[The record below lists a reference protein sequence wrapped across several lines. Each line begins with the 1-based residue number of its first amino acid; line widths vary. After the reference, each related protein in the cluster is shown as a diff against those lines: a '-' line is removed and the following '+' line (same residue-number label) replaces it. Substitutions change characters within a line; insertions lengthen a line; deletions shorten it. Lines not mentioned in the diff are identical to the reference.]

1 MNRFFWRARGSKLSK
16 FWVRNEILGVFGAVL
31 ENFKGDWAVSQRP
44 FRVWG
49 PVCTNKFLA
58 QKLFVVSRGI
68 NSDLAYFLRKL
79 LRSENFKAI
88 CVANGDYVTWEGL
101 IGSAS
106 VRSQYSRNSDISF
119 WGHLHLGKVI
129 FEKLKIFIRI
139 LRWKFFRSVT
149 ISQASSAPQTLNSN
163 RCKRHVDLVKI

>member
-1 MNRFFWRARGSKLSK
+1 MPFCSIALNRFYWRARASKLSK
-16 FWVRNEILGVFGAVL
+16 FWVRNEILGVFWAVL
-31 ENFKGDWAVSQRP
+31 ENFKRDWAVSQRP

-88 CVANGDYVTWEGL
+88 CVANGDYVTWGWL

-119 WGHLHLGKVI
+119 WGHLH
-129 FEKLKIFIRI
+129 FEKWFLKN
-139 LRWKFFRSVT
+139 WKFSLGFCDENFFGQWRFSKL
-149 ISQASSAPQTLNSN
+149 A
-163 RCKRHVDLVKI
+163 RHLKP